1 MNHITCGNVSN
12 VEPAAVSGCIL
23 NEDEPR
29 RMAAFLKISRGNSLK
44 YCEISATRRRL
55 VLKFY
60 PDESCI
66 MINGSNKCII
76 HEVKPSQ
83 CSGFPYTW
91 QNSDSNELC
100 PGMRECYK

>member
-1 MNHITCGNVSN
+1 MNHITCGACCRIPGYVF
-12 VEPAAVSGCIL
+12 L

-29 RMAAFLKISRGNSLK
+29 RIAAFLKISEEEFIEK

-55 VLKFY
+55 VLKCN